1 MNLPEP
7 NARPLLEV
15 RGLCKSFPGVRALR
29 DVGLT
34 LGRGEVLA
42 VIGENGAG
50 KSTLMKILAG
60 VQEPDSGEILV
71 NGEAL
76 RFPNVRAAE
85 HAGIA
90 LIHQELNLADN
101 LDIASNLF
109 LGREPQR
116 FGFVNRRRLYAD
128 SLGLLSQVG
137 LDCAPRTLVSTL
149 SPGRQQ
155 LVEIAKALG
164 TNARVLIMDEP
175 TSSLSQHETEQ
186 LYRVVKDLRSRG
198 ISVIYISHRLGEVKE
213 LADRVVVLRD
223 GANAGELQRDEI
235 THDAMVRLMVGRAL
249 GRHDRTARGHGTPVL
264 EARGLRTAAHPRKP
278 LDFSICPGE
287 IVGVAGLVGS
297 GRTELL
303 QVLFGIEPAT
313 GGEIRMNGEPVSITS
328 PLDAIRAGM
337 ALVPED
343 RKQQGVILEM
353 SVGQNT
359 TLASLRRDA
368 RAGFLNRKREGEIA
382 VQMTEQLRV
391 KTPDLAQFVQFLSGG
406 NQQKVALAKWLAL
419 EPRVLLLD
427 EPTRGIDIGAK
438 QEIYRLMEE
447 LAGRGV
453 AILFVSSEMEEVL
466 RMSDRT
472 LVMHE
477 GRITGELRREEL
489 SEEAVM
495 RLATAHTSFRHHEK
509 TPRDIRPV
517 RPFHLRLHGD
527 CGATEFPQRLQ
538 PAEPRRV
545 DLAVRHHQHRRGVCD
560 HHGRNR
566 SFHRLHGRAGRLAA
580 LVAAHASGLERAG
593 GAARGARGV
602 AAHRPFAWAAHH
614 EDAAAAVRRDAL
626 RAAALPRHGA
636 LHHG

>member
-71 NGEAL
+71 NGEGV

-116 FGFVNRRRLYAD
+116 FGFVNRRRLYSD
-128 SLGLLSQVG
+128 SLGLLAQVG
-137 LDCAPRTLVSTL
+137 LDCVPRTLVSTL

-175 TSSLSQHETEQ
+175 TSSLSQHETDQ

-213 LADRVVVLRD
+213 LADRVLVLRD
-223 GANAGELQRDEI
+223 GANAGELRRDEI
-235 THDAMVRLMVGRAL
+235 THDAMVRLMVGRDL
-249 GRHDRTARGHGTPVL
+249 GRHDRTARGHGAPVL

-278 LDFSICPGE
+278 LEFSICPGE

-303 QVLFGIEPAT
+303 QVLFGIEPAA
-313 GGEIRMNGEPVSITS
+313 GGEIRMNGKPVSITS

-391 KTPDLAQFVQFLSGG
+391 KTPGLSQFVQFLSGG

-495 RLATAHTSFRHHEK
+495 RLATAH
-509 TPRDIRPV
+509 
-517 RPFHLRLHGD
+517 
-527 CGATEFPQRLQ
+527 
-538 PAEPRRV
+538 
-545 DLAVRHHQHRRGVCD
+545 
-560 HHGRNR
+560 
-566 SFHRLHGRAGRLAA
+566 AA
-580 LVAAHASGLERAG
+580 SAS
-593 GAARGARGV
+593 
-602 AAHRPFAWAAHH
+602 
-614 EDAAAAVRRDAL
+614 
-626 RAAALPRHGA
+626 
-636 LHHG
+636 